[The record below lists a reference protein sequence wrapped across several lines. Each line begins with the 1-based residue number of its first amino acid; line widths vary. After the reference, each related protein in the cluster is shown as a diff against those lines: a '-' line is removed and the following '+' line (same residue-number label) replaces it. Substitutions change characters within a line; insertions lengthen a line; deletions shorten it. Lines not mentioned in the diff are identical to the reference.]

1 MFKIKSSSK
10 SQPKPIKRK
19 MGLLSRMGLA
29 EEKKYFVENLSMLL
43 ASGMSIL
50 AALKAIRVE
59 LKSVQMKRMVRGL
72 EEDINNWS
80 NLSKALDSTHLFSP
94 YVISLI
100 EIGEQSG
107 RLSENLEVINI
118 YLLFTFAPR
127 GSVF

>member
-1 MFKIKSSSK
+1 
-10 SQPKPIKRK
+10 

-72 EEDINNWS
+72 EEDINN
-80 NLSKALDSTHLFSP
+80 
-94 YVISLI
+94 
-100 EIGEQSG
+100 
-107 RLSENLEVINI
+107 
-118 YLLFTFAPR
+118 
-127 GSVF
+127 